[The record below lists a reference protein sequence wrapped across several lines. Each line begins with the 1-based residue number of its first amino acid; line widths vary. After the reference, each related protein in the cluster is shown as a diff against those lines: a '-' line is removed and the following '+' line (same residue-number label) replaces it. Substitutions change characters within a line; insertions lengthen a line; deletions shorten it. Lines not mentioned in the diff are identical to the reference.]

1 MGKINDLLR
10 LWLSPERQTE
20 EEKIIMHEILCTETE
35 FNLRVLSYRIC
46 VNLIANAL
54 GRCEMKVYDRKRE
67 VRDDIYYL
75 WNISPNTN
83 ENSTA
88 FWHHFIETLYA
99 NNEALMIETTKR
111 TTKGG
116 RPLSAIVVA
125 DDFKQTA
132 NWPAR
137 QNEYTSVRC
146 GDVNYNKTFREREVF
161 HLKLHQE
168 RINDVRAGIVDSYNR
183 MATMAAGNYGWNS
196 GHHMKVKIGSVQ
208 QGDPNF
214 QEKFRALLDNQVK
227 PFFNSGNTILPEFSG
242 YEWSFFEPSSASGAG
257 KDYIKDMNTLRED
270 IWNMT
275 AQAFGIPLVLVE
287 GKVEATK
294 DAQNR
299 FLTNVIDP
307 LCDQIG
313 EEITRKEYDLDD
325 WLAGSYVAMDSSTIN
340 HFDLFAEA
348 AAIEKLIGSGVY
360 SVNDIRRAAGQPR
373 IEEPWADEHYM
384 TLNITRLTED
394 GARLG
399 E

>member
-1 MGKINDLLR
+1 MQIRDFFRLR
-10 LWLSPERQTE
+10 LAPSKQTE
-20 EEKIIMHEILCTETE
+20 EEKIIMQEICCLFEE
-35 FNLRVLSYRIC
+35 FSLRKLSYKIC

-54 GRCEMKVYDRKRE
+54 GRCEMKVYDRKKE

-88 FWHHFIETLYA
+88 FWHHLIEVLYA

-111 TTKGG
+111 TTKNGT
-116 RPLSAIVVA
+116 PLSAIVVA
-125 DDFKQTA
+125 DAFEQSGRY
-132 NWPAR
+132 PAR
-137 QNEYTSVRC
+137 QNEYTNVEC
-146 GDVNYNKTFREREVF
+146 GDVTYNKTFRERDVF
-161 HLKLHQE
+161 HLKLHSE
-168 RINDVRAGIVDSYNR
+168 KINDVRRGIVDTYQKL
-183 MATMAAGNYGWNS
+183 AEQAAGNYGWNS
-196 GHHMKVKIGSVQ
+196 GHHLKVKVSTVA
-208 QGDPNF
+208 QGDANF
-214 QEKFRALLDNQVK
+214 QEKFRAILDNQVK
-227 PFFNSGNTILPEFSG
+227 PFFNAGNTILPEFSG

-257 KDYIKDMNTLRED
+257 KDYIKDMESLRES

-325 WLAGSYVAMDSSTIN
+325 WLKGSYVAMDSSTIN

-373 IEEPWADEHYM
+373 IEETWADEHYM
-384 TLNITRLTED
+384 TLNIGHLTED
-394 GARLG
+394 GTTLG